1 MSSWQHCCY
10 MVPGILFE
18 EYFLII
24 FIFDW
29 RLRKSS
35 RYLYAPYVL
44 FMWKEIIEY
53 YHTRRM
59 IQQCD
64 LLIRYRQNVLDVNCM
79 GDTPTCRRSGVDIP
93 KKNCS
98 FSMWIHANFLI
109 AICMAIAIVFDFVL
123 NKSEISM
130 IYLLIIMTR
139 FKPNSNN
146 LRSGLADL
154 E

>member
-1 MSSWQHCCY
+1 

-18 EYFLII
+18 EYFLMI
-24 FIFDW
+24 FIVDW

-59 IQQCD
+59 VQQCD

-79 GDTPTCRRSGVDIP
+79 GDTPACRRSGVDIP
-93 KKNCS
+93 KKELQLLNVNTCELLDRHWHGHSNC
-98 FSMWIHANFLI
+98 F
-109 AICMAIAIVFDFVL
+109 
-123 NKSEISM
+123 
-130 IYLLIIMTR
+130 R
-139 FKPNSNN
+139 FYP
-146 LRSGLADL
+146 

>member
-18 EYFLII
+18 AYFLMIL
-24 FIFDW
+24 IFDW
-29 RLRKSS
+29 RLRKPS

-64 LLIRYRQNVLDVNCM
+64 LLIRSRQNVLDVNCM
-79 GDTPTCRRSGVDIP
+79 GDTLTCRRSGVDIP
-93 KKNCS
+93 KENCS
-98 FSMWIHANFLI
+98 FSM
-109 AICMAIAIVFDFVL
+109 
-123 NKSEISM
+123 
-130 IYLLIIMTR
+130 
-139 FKPNSNN
+139 
-146 LRSGLADL
+146 
-154 E
+154 